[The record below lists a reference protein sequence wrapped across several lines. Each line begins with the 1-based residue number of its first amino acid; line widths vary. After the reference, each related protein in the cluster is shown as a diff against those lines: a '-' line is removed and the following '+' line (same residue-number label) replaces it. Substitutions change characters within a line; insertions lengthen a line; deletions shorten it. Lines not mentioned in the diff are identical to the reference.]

1 MADARED
8 ELAVPVS
15 VPPTRVRWARQAIR
29 LTLPY
34 PALLLVAASPFG
46 GVDTAVVSSAI
57 AVAYA
62 ALALA
67 RWRPGRLLAS
77 LFACL
82 TMPYTLYPL
91 AGFAGLLSVLPVLPL
106 LFDALSRNAV
116 PGRDARR
123 SASPTPLASSLALAL
138 AGVGLF
144 AAFVGS
150 EVLLASCGLVALAL
164 GIASAVAVL
173 SLGREPLEAAAET
186 ITVVA
191 GHPVQTHVRVGSSTG
206 IWGWVRVLDA
216 GMASRVTPQ
225 VFRVGAEPASLALDV
240 TPTLSG
246 PSRVQLEVVL
256 IDRWGLMSV
265 SRTVHAVSLEVV
277 PRTRGAE
284 RVARLFLQGAVGAG
298 GLTGTE
304 LSGVVRRFLTGMRG
318 VEYQSSR
325 LYAPGDRLHDIDWK
339 HTARLERL
347 TTKEYAQDASSA
359 GIIAVSLLAGN
370 ADEADRLAFEL
381 LSAALAVARLAFSAR
396 VVSYGRSEYE
406 LSATLGDRAL
416 VRESLDVM
424 RRIVVAPAARRVL
437 RVAGVQRVAG
447 AKARLEGVSA
457 PAAVRMRELL
467 GLEERAVRRAVESSP
482 LTLALARAGRQATAG
497 WLVVISTLRYDG
509 EAVDTQ
515 LHAMESKGVRT
526 LLVNAGSRP
535 H

>member
-8 ELAVPVS
+8 ELAVPVF
-15 VPPTRVRWARQAIR
+15 VPPAQARWARQTIR

-34 PALLLVAASPFG
+34 PALLRVAASPFG

-82 TMPYTLYPL
+82 TMPYILYPL
-91 AGFAGLLSVLPVLPL
+91 TGFAGLLSVLPVLPL
-106 LFDALSRNAV
+106 VFDALARNAV
-116 PGRDARR
+116 PGTEARR
-123 SASPTPLASSLALAL
+123 SPSPTPLASSLALAL
-138 AGVGLF
+138 AGIGLF

-150 EVLLASCGLVALAL
+150 EVLLASCALVALAL
-164 GIASAVAVL
+164 GVGSVVALL
-173 SLGREPLEAAAET
+173 SLGRERLEATAET
-186 ITVVA
+186 VTVVA
-191 GHPVQTHVRVGSSTG
+191 GHPVQANVRVASSTG
-206 IWGWVRVLDA
+206 LWGWVRVVDL
-216 GMASRVTPQ
+216 GVASRATPE
-225 VFRVGAEPASLALDV
+225 VFRVRPEPASLVLDV
-240 TPTLSG
+240 TPMLSG
-246 PSRVQLEVVL
+246 PSQARLELVL

-265 SRTVHAVSLEVV
+265 SRTVPAVSLDVV

-284 RVARLFLQGAVGAG
+284 RVARLFLQGAGGAG
-298 GLTGTE
+298 GPAGTE
-304 LSGVVRRFLTGMRG
+304 LSDVVRRFLAGMRG

-347 TTKEYAQDASSA
+347 TTKEYAQDASSS
-359 GIIAVSLLAGN
+359 GIIAVSLLASN

-396 VVSYGRSEYE
+396 IVAYGRSEYE
-406 LSATLGDRAL
+406 LTAALGDRAL

-424 RRIVVAPAARRVL
+424 RRIAIMPVPRRVL

-447 AKARLEGVSA
+447 AKARLEGA
-457 PAAVRMRELL
+457 NGPAAARMRELL
-467 GLEERAVRRAVESSP
+467 ELEERAVRQVVASNP

-497 WLVVISTLRYDG
+497 WFVVISTMSYDG
-509 EAVDTQ
+509 ETVATQ
-515 LHAMESKGVRT
+515 LHSMESKGVRT
-526 LLVNAGSRP
+526 LLVNTASRTQ
-535 H
+535 